1 MEVTLADMSSCNN
14 GFAKLQRLYLSQR
27 NNLTRIIDTRKLE
40 HPRHRPKLLTQL
52 GSVPAEAFPITMKL
66 SAAKKI

>member
-1 MEVTLADMSSCNN
+1 MDSQSFSAST
-14 GFAKLQRLYLSQR
+14 YLKGTIYVSF
-27 NNLTRIIDTRKLE
+27 RIIDTRKLE